1 MRRATR
7 SLRLGLLS
15 WSTWVLAV
23 LLFVA
28 PTAASAGTAAR
39 AEVQPLVT
47 FGEASAEISF
57 PAPTRHAVVLQ
68 ESAKLRRLYAR
79 GDVIFHPQDPTRSLT
94 IERVDAG
101 ALVFHEGPRGRQR
114 SLPTGKPIPGF
125 AGLRL
130 TGTVILDEVYYQ
142 YRAVER
148 ITHADPVLLS
158 LDGTRAVLEVEVV
171 RSHMLPTG
179 ISANVGA
186 PPDPLPVPPARPALD
201 AGLLSQV
208 RIQEVGRGLYEVK
221 GADVQALLED
231 AGRVLADLAPIV
243 LPIPSFQTGL
253 QYRITSTASDG
264 IISRQGFTVTA
275 PKLAQR
281 AGIETGDTIL
291 SVNGRPVNGFASL
304 YTIYREVGRDPTL
317 NTVQVELKRQG
328 TRLTKTYRIR

>member
-1 MRRATR
+1 MRRAACT
-7 SLRLGLLS
+7 LRLGLLS

-47 FGEASAEISF
+47 FGEASTEISF

-68 ESAKLRRLYAR
+68 
-79 GDVIFHPQDPTRSLT
+79 
-94 IERVDAG
+94 
-101 ALVFHEGPRGRQR
+101 
-114 SLPTGKPIPGF
+114 
-125 AGLRL
+125 
-130 TGTVILDEVYYQ
+130 Q

-171 RSHMLPTG
+171 RSHMPPTG

-186 PPDPLPVPPARPALD
+186 PPDPLPVPPARLALD
-201 AGLLSQV
+201 AGLLSHV